1 MKKSVISNPYGT
13 GKMNRTIGN
22 LKIHIFKDKAEA
34 ARQVADDISL
44 YLSDAQ
50 KGGRKVLF
58 LSSGG
63 SSLAILDFIPDN
75 ILGDYLTIGV
85 LDERYDREGKNNNF
99 VQLSMTGFYRKALKS
114 GCAFIDTGVRPGQTQ
129 KDLAD
134 YFEGRLR
141 GWRKNNPDGEIIATI
156 GIGPDGHTSGIM
168 PFPEDKNRF
177 NALFNGERW
186 VVAYDATGKTPC
198 PERVTTTNTFLKLI
212 NRVFVFA
219 AGREKAD
226 ALRRMQEDRPFS
238 EVPAAILKEL
248 SGDMYIDREL
258 SEVVRG

>member
-1 MKKSVISNPYGT
+1 MIRKT
-13 GKMNRTIGN
+13 GKLRIN
-22 LKIHIFKDKAEA
+22 IFKDKAEA
-34 ARQVADDISL
+34 TRQVADDISC
-44 YLSDAQ
+44 YLSDTK

-63 SSLAILDFIPDN
+63 SSLAILDFIPDD

-99 VQLSMTGFYRKALKS
+99 SQLSRTGFYRKAMKS

-129 KDLAD
+129 QALAD
-134 YFEGRLR
+134 YFEGKLR
-141 GWRKNNPDGEIIATI
+141 EWRKNNPDGEIIATI

-168 PFPEDKNRF
+168 PIPEDKNRF

-186 VVAYDATGKTPC
+186 VTAYDAAGKTPY

-212 NRVFVFA
+212 NRAFVFA
-219 AGREKAD
+219 VGREKAD
-226 ALRRMQEDRPFS
+226 ALRSMQEDRPVS

-248 SGDMYIDREL
+248 RGDMYIDREL
-258 SEVVRG
+258 SEVVPG